1 MGEEL
6 KSNNCWLKQAFFGG
20 DESGIWWRV
29 PCQVQHCFIM
39 QKEKEKTSDQITKE
53 EYKRKGKQVAADE
66 PIQVAG
72 LSLPPKKIVVTE
84 WTEGCI

>member
-1 MGEEL
+1 
-6 KSNNCWLKQAFFGG
+6 
-20 DESGIWWRV
+20 
-29 PCQVQHCFIM
+29 M

-72 LSLPPKKIVVTE
+72 LSLPPKKMLGDRMAWRLYLKLGLAACNKYFIGKLLQVIIKT
-84 WTEGCI
+84 TIYSGRLKCYF

>member
-1 MGEEL
+1 
-6 KSNNCWLKQAFFGG
+6 
-20 DESGIWWRV
+20 
-29 PCQVQHCFIM
+29 M